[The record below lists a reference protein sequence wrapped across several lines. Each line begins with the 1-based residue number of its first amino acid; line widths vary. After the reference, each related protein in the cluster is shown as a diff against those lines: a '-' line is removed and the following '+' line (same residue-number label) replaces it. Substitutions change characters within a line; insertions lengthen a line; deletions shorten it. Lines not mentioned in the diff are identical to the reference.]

1 MPFRR
6 IPAALMLLAC
16 APALAQQPVLPAFPL
31 AARAAAR
38 FPQPVRVG
46 DLLGKEVLRP
56 VEAQDVLGRVAAI
69 TRRPDGAVLIVV
81 RLGGVLGLGAR
92 PVAVPVEATALLGPY
107 LAVMDLSPE
116 QLRALPTYDG
126 AGAQMLPG
134 DETIRVGL
142 TRPFH

>member
-6 IPAALMLLAC
+6 ILTALLLLAC
-16 APALAQQPVLPAFPL
+16 TPALAQQPGNPVSSPAGH
-31 AARAAAR
+31 AAAR

-69 TRRPDGAVLIVV
+69 ARRPDGAVLIVV
-81 RLGGVLGLGAR
+81 RLGGVLGFGAR

-107 LAVMDLSPE
+107 LAVLDLLPG

-126 AGAQMLPG
+126 AGAQALPAN
-134 DETIRVGL
+134 ETIRVGL

>member
-1 MPFRR
+1 MPFRH

-16 APALAQQPVLPAFPL
+16 TPTLAQQPAGLASSPAG
-31 AARAAAR
+31 RAAAR

-69 TRRPDGAVLIVV
+69 VRRPDGAVLIVV

-92 PVAVPVEATALLGPY
+92 PVAVPAEATALLGPY
-107 LAVMDLSPE
+107 LAVMDLSPG

-126 AGAQMLPG
+126 AGVQTLPA

>member
-6 IPAALMLLAC
+6 ILAALMLLAC
-16 APALAQQPVLPAFPL
+16 TSALAQQPADPASPP
-31 AARAAAR
+31 AERAAAR

-56 VEAQDVLGRVAAI
+56 VEAQNVLGRVAAI
-69 TRRPDGAVLIVV
+69 ARRLDGAVLIVV

-107 LAVMDLSPE
+107 LAVMDLSPG
-116 QLRALPTYDG
+116 QLRALPTYGG
-126 AGAQMLPG
+126 AGAQTLPA

>member
-6 IPAALMLLAC
+6 ILAALMLLAC
-16 APALAQQPVLPAFPL
+16 TSALAQQPADPASPP
-31 AARAAAR
+31 AERAAAR

-56 VEAQDVLGRVAAI
+56 VEAQNVLGRVAAI
-69 TRRPDGAVLIVV
+69 VRRLDGAVLIVV

-107 LAVMDLSPE
+107 LAVMDLSPG

-126 AGAQMLPG
+126 AGAQTLPA

>member
-6 IPAALMLLAC
+6 ILALLMLLAC
-16 APALAQQPVLPAFPL
+16 APALAQPADPASLPAG
-31 AARAAAR
+31 RAAAR

-46 DLLGKEVLRP
+46 DLLGKQVLRP
-56 VEAQDVLGRVAAI
+56 VEAQDVLGRIAAI
-69 TRRPDGAVLIVV
+69 ARRPGGTVLIVV

-107 LAVMDLSPE
+107 LAVMDLSPG
-116 QLRALPTYDG
+116 QLRALPTYDS
-126 AGAQMLPG
+126 AGAQTLPS